1 MFPIYSCWYGIYFRV
16 RHVLRYAAV
25 AGAPRHMTYEVELT
39 ELSKLGK
46 VSSIFVY
53 NLDVSVPPG
62 HTTSLCELAGSL
74 NSI

>member
-25 AGAPRHMTYEVELT
+25 AGAPRHMTYEEELT

-46 VSSIFVY
+46 VTILY
-53 NLDVSVPPG
+53 IIR
-62 HTTSLCELAGSL
+62 T
-74 NSI
+74 